1 MTWFE
6 ALTEFSET
14 SPDQVRANLQFDET
28 RLTSLVNN
36 RSFHAGEFTTPTLET
51 LRQVVQGPT
60 AGDLIRVEELVAGVL
75 NC

>member
-6 ALTEFSET
+6 TLTGFSET
-14 SPDQVRANLQFDET
+14 SPDQVRANLQFGGA

-51 LRQVVQGPT
+51 FRQVVQVAT

>member
-1 MTWFE
+1 MVVL
-6 ALTEFSET
+6 AR
-14 SPDQVRANLQFDET
+14 V
-28 RLTSLVNN
+28 LTSLFNN

-51 LRQVVQGPT
+51 FRQVVQVAT